1 MEATVGDASEL
12 QSLRSEDEQTQRSK
26 EDTIVTENEDQF
38 SALGTKAP
46 FFKIPNISILAI
58 LENV

>member
-1 MEATVGDASEL
+1 MEAAVGDASEL

-26 EDTIVTENEDQF
+26 EDTIVTENEKVQF

-46 FFKIPNISILAI
+46 FQNTQY
-58 LENV
+58 